1 MDDSVEFK
9 IKNRYIVFKYL
20 VAFLIISVALAVMLL
35 LIITVFSV
43 YEKHSFIWAVLA
55 FPAFIVAVCV
65 FGLYVYKKE
74 EFSLNDGV
82 FTYVKIFKKR
92 QSVKVENIDYVIIRK
107 AGVLYKVKF
116 VNKKAETALSFLD
129 DGTAFDDDVFINAL
143 NALHIPVKY
152 F

>member
-55 FPAFIVAVCV
+55 FPAFIVAVC
-65 FGLYVYKKE
+65 
-74 EFSLNDGV
+74 
-82 FTYVKIFKKR
+82 
-92 QSVKVENIDYVIIRK
+92 DYVIIRK

-129 DGTAFDDDVFINAL
+129 DGTAFDDDIFINAL

-152 F
+152 Y

>member
-20 VAFLIISVALAVMLL
+20 VAFLIISVALAVMLVVF
-35 LIITVFSV
+35 ITVLSV
-43 YEKHSFIWAVLA
+43 YEQHSLSRAGLAV
-55 FPAFIVAVCV
+55 PAFIVAVCD
-65 FGLYVYKKE
+65 FGLYVDKKE

-129 DGTAFDDDVFINAL
+129 DGTAFDDDIFINAL

-152 F
+152 Y

>member
-1 MDDSVEFK
+1 M
-9 IKNRYIVFKYL
+9 
-20 VAFLIISVALAVMLL
+20 
-35 LIITVFSV
+35 
-43 YEKHSFIWAVLA
+43 
-55 FPAFIVAVCV
+55 
-65 FGLYVYKKE
+65 
-74 EFSLNDGV
+74 NDGV

-129 DGTAFDDDVFINAL
+129 DGTAFDDDIFINAL

-152 F
+152 Y